1 MSIPTATKTKSSNKS
16 EKLTVVQD
24 RNIATFAHFGG
35 VLGCIPSAIIY
46 FLYRG
51 RGPFCEQESK
61 EALNFTLLPTL
72 VILVSVACS
81 FIPFIGGFFALV
93 ATLIW
98 LYLAV
103 MSLIAGIKVNRSNP
117 YQYRFNTMLFSTLGR
132 R

>member
-1 MSIPTATKTKSSNKS
+1 MSTSTAAKQKSSNKS
-16 EKLTVVQD
+16 EKLTVTQD

-61 EALNFTLLPTL
+61 EALNFTLLPSL
-72 VILVSVACS
+72 LIVAAIACS
-81 FIPFIGGFFALV
+81 FIPGIGWLFGLL
-93 ATLIW
+93 ATAIW

-103 MSLIAGIKVNRSNP
+103 MSLIAGIKVNKSNP
-117 YQYRFNTMLFSTLGR
+117 YQYRFNTMLFSTLTR